1 VIPDFESIMR
11 PMLDSL
17 SDGEERDT
25 VWVREQLAVHFNVS
39 SEERA
44 RLLPRGTGR
53 LYDNRV
59 AWAFTH
65 LYHAGAIERVARA
78 RYRITARGLK
88 LLADNPERINV
99 KVLSQFPELVEF
111 RKGGKGKRRK
121 AAVHAAARVLDE
133 ARSPVE
139 RMAEARADH
148 EDELTLD
155 LLDRIRGSDPIF
167 FERLVLKV
175 LVTMGYGGSEEE
187 AAEHLGGSGDEGV
200 DGVIH
205 EDRLG
210 LDRIYLQAKRR
221 TEGSVGRPEIQA
233 FAGALEGK
241 GANKGVFITASR
253 FSPEAQEWADRLARR
268 IVLIDGERLAALM
281 IRYGVGVTTRDTF
294 AVQEIDE
301 DFFSSELG

>member
-1 VIPDFESIMR
+1 MR
-11 PMLDSL
+11 PMVASL
-17 SDGEERDT
+17 ADGEQRDT
-25 VWVREQLAVHFNVS
+25 VWLREQLAKHFDVS

-44 RLLPRGTGR
+44 RLLPSGTAR

-65 LYHAGAIERVARA
+65 LWHAGAIDRVARGT
-78 RYRITARGLK
+78 YRITPRGRK
-88 LLADNPERINV
+88 LLDENPERINV
-99 KVLSQFPELVEF
+99 KVLSQFPELVAF

-121 AAVHAAARVLDE
+121 TEVREETRALDDE
-133 ARSPVE
+133 RSPVE

-148 EDELTLD
+148 EAELTLE
-155 LLDRIRGSDPIF
+155 LLQRIRGSDPTF

-175 LVTMGYGGSEEE
+175 LVAMGYGGSEEE

-200 DGVIH
+200 DGVIY

-210 LDRIYLQAKRR
+210 LDRIYVQAKRR
-221 TEGSVGRPEIQA
+221 TEGSVGRPEIQG
-233 FAGALEGK
+233 FVGALTGK

-253 FSPEAQEWADRLARR
+253 FSPEADDWADRLARSV
-268 IVLIDGERLAALM
+268 VLIDGERLAALM
-281 IRYGVGVTTRDTF
+281 IRFGVGVTTRERF

-301 DFFSSELG
+301 DFFTSELG